1 MIGVRYPKQPKSESG
16 NGVAEGEDMKNR
28 GWRGDPPADDAEA
41 RDRIIAAAMRC
52 IDRHGP
58 IKTGLSDVAAEL
70 GITRQTVYRLFPS
83 TDDLFQAVSVTA
95 ADSFVD
101 QMVAR
106 VSRLIE
112 PAAMLTECIAFT
124 IERLRDERYLS
135 LLFDRGQEAFIEQ
148 QFTSSLPS
156 ELTERLLTRLPV
168 DWTELGISGRKV
180 DLLIE
185 IYLRTLLSF
194 LVDPGPARSGRE
206 LRTILR
212 HWLTPAILSLR
223 DDSEV
228 G

>member
-1 MIGVRYPKQPKSESG
+1 MG
-16 NGVAEGEDMKNR
+16 AEGEDMKNR
-28 GWRGDPPADDAEA
+28 GWRGDPPVDDAEA

-70 GITRQTVYRLFPS
+70 GVTRQTVYRLFAS
-83 TDDLFQAVSVTA
+83 TDELFQAVSLAA

-106 VSRLIE
+106 VRRFND
-112 PAAMLTECIAFT
+112 PAEMLTECLAFT
-124 IERLRDERYLS
+124 VERLRDERYLS
-135 LLFDRGQEAFIEQ
+135 LLFDRGQVNFIEQ

-168 DWTELGISGRKV
+168 DWDGLGISRRKTN
-180 DLLIE
+180 LLIE

-194 LVDPGPARSGRE
+194 LVDPGPPRSGRE
-206 LRTILR
+206 LRTLLR
-212 HWLTPAILSLR
+212 HWLTPVIESLR
-223 DDSEV
+223 DDAKV
-228 G
+228 V

>member
-1 MIGVRYPKQPKSESG
+1 MG
-16 NGVAEGEDMKNR
+16 AEGEDMKNR
-28 GWRGDPPADDAEA
+28 GWRGDPPVDDAEA

-70 GITRQTVYRLFPS
+70 GVTRQTVYRLFAS
-83 TDDLFQAVSVTA
+83 TDELFQAVSLAA

-106 VSRLIE
+106 VRRFND
-112 PAAMLTECIAFT
+112 PAEMLTECLAFT
-124 IERLRDERYLS
+124 VERLRDERYLS
-135 LLFDRGQEAFIEQ
+135 LLFDRGQVNFIEQ

-168 DWTELGISGRKV
+168 DWDGLGISRRKTN
-180 DLLIE
+180 LLVE

-194 LVDPGPARSGRE
+194 LVDPGPPRSGRE
-206 LRTILR
+206 LRTLLR
-212 HWLTPAILSLR
+212 HWLTPVIESLR
-223 DDSEV
+223 DDAKV
-228 G
+228 V